1 MSTSRVSTRSFSM
14 VDENG
19 RKNVVYVYTLFEET
33 IHLDGTT
40 GDRTQIGKEYRR
52 RTATTST

>member
-1 MSTSRVSTRSFSM
+1 M

-52 RTATTST
+52 RTARTST